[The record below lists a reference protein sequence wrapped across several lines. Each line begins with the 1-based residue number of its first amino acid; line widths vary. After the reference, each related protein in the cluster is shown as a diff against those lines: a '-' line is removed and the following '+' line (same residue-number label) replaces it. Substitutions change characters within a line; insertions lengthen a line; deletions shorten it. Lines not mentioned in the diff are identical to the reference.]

1 MQDHNVVIDCSLIQ
15 AISLLGK
22 KWVIFILAEMI
33 IKHVETGKGMFFN
46 ELQKQVKDNYGG
58 KISSRV
64 LTDSLLLLESSNL
77 ILREVQTETRP
88 IRVQYSLT
96 EKGIDFQIVLS
107 ALKGWGIKHGGVKQK
122 ICQSFSC
129 IHNSVPFLN
138 IDKTWD
144 SLVSKS
150 TSTNRLVNEN

>member
-1 MQDHNVVIDCSLIQ
+1 MENHNVVLDCSLIQ

-22 KWVIFILAEMI
+22 KWVIFILTELI
-33 IKHVETGKGMFFN
+33 IQHVETGKGMYFN

-64 LTDSLLLLESSNL
+64 LTDSLSLLENSSM
-77 ILREVQTETRP
+77 IRREVQTDIKP
-88 IRVQYSLT
+88 LRVIYSLT

-138 IDKTWD
+138 INKTWEN
-144 SLVSKS
+144 LVSK
-150 TSTNRLVNEN
+150 TSNSDNMINEN